1 MAGGLDFGSLP
12 PEVNSGLMYSG
23 AGSGP
28 LIDAANAWAG
38 LASEL
43 DSAASACAEVVSGLT
58 SGAWHGRAAASMVA
72 AAAPYAAWMRATAG
86 HAAVAAS
93 NAAAAAAAYQRAF
106 AATVP
111 PPVVATNRVQL
122 AALTATNLLGQNAP
136 AIAKVEAAYAVMWAQ
151 DATAMYGY
159 AAQSAAAA
167 ALNPLTAPPATTTA
181 TGLANQSAA
190 TADAAATAAASSQT
204 TLSQMLSALP
214 NTLQTLAGP
223 AASWNIFDPANA
235 DSTLGLSGL
244 FNLLAGT
251 TDSALGSFAN
261 SELISSIFSGGLMN
275 PQGFFLDIQAFGWMA
290 IYASQ
295 DYIRDL
301 MVTGGMDAASL
312 AGSAPN
318 LTGLGA
324 LAGAHTGGAVAASAG
339 KASLVGALSAPQSW
353 TASTAPALTTA
364 TAGSAPP
371 AAAPVAMPLIT
382 TGVPRFRAGRAD
394 RTQEAPDD
402 NPSYGA
408 APTNDGI
415 PTKSLTTRT
424 PAGG

>member
-190 TADAAATAAASSQT
+190 TAAASSQT

-223 AASWNIFDPANA
+223 SITAPGSDTASTGLAGLLNLLTNSTPTPFGNLIN
-235 DSTLGLSGL
+235 STLGNTI
-244 FNLLAGT
+244 FAGAPESPT
-251 TDSALGSFAN
+251 AILQNAGDM
-261 SELISSIFSGGLMN
+261 GGLAYILARTMSPLTTLQSATALN
-275 PQGFFLDIQAFGWMA
+275 PI
-290 IYASQ
+290 ASQ
-295 DYIRDL
+295 ATTLAAAPTDL
-301 MVTGGMDAASL
+301 GGL
-312 AGSAPN
+312 AT
-318 LTGLGA
+318 LTGAGGLAATTGPGGLGN
-324 LAGAHTGGAVAASAG
+324 LVGAEASAG
-339 KASLVGALSAPQSW
+339 KAALIGGLSVPHSW
-353 TASTAPALTTA
+353 ASVAPAPPLRLASAVSGPSVSSPGIGIGPMAMPGTPMPAAVHGGSPRTPRYGFRLTVM
-364 TAGSAPP
+364 APP
-371 AAAPVAMPLIT
+371 P
-382 TGVPRFRAGRAD
+382 TG
-394 RTQEAPDD
+394 
-402 NPSYGA
+402 
-408 APTNDGI
+408 
-415 PTKSLTTRT
+415 K
-424 PAGG
+424 